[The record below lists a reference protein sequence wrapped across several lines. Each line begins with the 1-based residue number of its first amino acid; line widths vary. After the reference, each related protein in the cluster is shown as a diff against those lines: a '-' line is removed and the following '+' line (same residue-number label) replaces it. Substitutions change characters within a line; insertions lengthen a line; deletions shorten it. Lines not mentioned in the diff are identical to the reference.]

1 MGRQCRIIR
10 TIPFAAVAGVI
21 GIALMWVTAGPAVGA
36 SYPARDVT
44 LISPWAPGGMAT
56 IVAQEASKAAEK
68 HLGRN
73 IVVKNIPG
81 GAGAIGTTEVMR
93 AKPDGYTLVLA
104 TSGPFAGGPAVAKV
118 LYDPPWKF
126 FEPVVQIGAMPFF
139 LVVKKESP
147 HKTLNAYIEAAK
159 AKPNTITFGSTGM
172 GSLHHFGME
181 KLQKEAG
188 VKLKHVPF
196 KGASELIPALLGGHV
211 DSIST
216 EPMNIPQYLKDGSI
230 RALCVFNEKR
240 FAPYP
245 DVPTAKEL
253 GFPSVI
259 GGWNGIATPKGASQ
273 EVLSKLIEAYTK
285 GMKEPA
291 FLSAMEKMNYP
302 VEYLG
307 PKEFGERWVKD
318 YNLVAE
324 MAKAIGIVK
333 Q

>member
-1 MGRQCRIIR
+1 MGRQFILIR
-10 TIPFAAVAGVI
+10 MIPFASMAAGL
-21 GIALMWVTAGPAVGA
+21 GIALMCLTPDCSVGA
-36 SYPARDVT
+36 SYPTRDVT

-68 HLGRN
+68 HLGSK

-81 GAGAIGTTEVMR
+81 GAGAIGTSEVMK
-93 AKPDGYTLVLA
+93 AKPDGYMLILA

-118 LYDPPWKF
+118 PYDPPWNF
-126 FEPVVQIGAMPFF
+126 FDPVVQIGAMPFF
-139 LVVKKESP
+139 LVVKRESP
-147 HKTLNAYIEAAK
+147 YKTLKDYVEAAK
-159 AKPNTITFGSTGM
+159 AKPNTITFGSTGV
-172 GSLHHFGME
+172 GSLHHFGVE

-188 VKLKHVPF
+188 IKVKHVPF

-211 DSIST
+211 DSVST
-216 EPMNIPQYLKDGSI
+216 EPMNIPQYLKDGSM

-245 DVPTAKEL
+245 EVPTAKEL
-253 GFPSVI
+253 GYHSII
-259 GGWNGIATPKGASQ
+259 GGWNGVATPKGTAQ
-273 EVLSKLIEAYTK
+273 AIINKLIEAYTK

-291 FLSAMEKMNYP
+291 FISAMEKINYP
-302 VEYLG
+302 IEYLG

-318 YNLVAE
+318 YNLVGE